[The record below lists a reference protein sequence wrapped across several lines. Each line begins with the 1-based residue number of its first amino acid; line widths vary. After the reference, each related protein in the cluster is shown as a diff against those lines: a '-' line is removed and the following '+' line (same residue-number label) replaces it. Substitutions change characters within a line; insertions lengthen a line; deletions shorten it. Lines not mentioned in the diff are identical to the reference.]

1 MDQRQSQS
9 DLIGVSAFKP
19 TDLGSRLSSSIYVT
33 ILIRFSREMEPTGYL
48 CISKGISHVDLV
60 HSILEAGES
69 HSVLE
74 TQESWWCNLV

>member
-33 ILIRFSREMEPTGYL
+33 ILIRFSREMELIEDMYV
-48 CISKGISHVDLV
+48 CIHIYIINIGLAKGLFSFFIKWYRKH
-60 HSILEAGES
+60 E
-69 HSVLE
+69 
-74 TQESWWCNLV
+74 

>member
-33 ILIRFSREMEPTGYL
+33 ILIRFSREMELIEDMYV
-48 CISKGISHVDLV
+48 CIYMYIY
-60 HSILEAGES
+60 IYI
-69 HSVLE
+69 
-74 TQESWWCNLV
+74 